1 MNIFLLAVIIRQLA
15 IICITLM
22 IYSIYRLWNPN
33 VTPLHLK
40 PLTVSISITI
50 LIVIIVSLSVKWFTS
65 PIDYLSDEIILYILH
80 SKAKLVFVEIL
91 IAFTTLCYG
100 ISLINFKSTFNSKI
114 ETTKLGLFTLFF
126 ISIVGTIGFTAYE
139 QQVQLSTQQEQ
150 GLLKDLPISQPDF
163 NDQFFT
169 DTVTNRTETML
180 YTNDQD
186 ITVSLV
192 TKDTIFDVSQPIT
205 YQELLKFL
213 KASSIQLSKGSVVQE
228 LNIKYPNT
236 SKETSGF
243 LEKLTELDRNKLPL
257 QIKVTNVSLIKET
270 ITTTVNVRPSL
281 VYHTKEKQYFHIDY
295 EIINK
300 DKINSMRDA
309 KDKDEESI
317 HKVLKGGDKN
327 DSEH

>member
-1 MNIFLLAVIIRQLA
+1 MNIFLLAIIIRQLA
-15 IICITLM
+15 IICIALM
-22 IYSIYRLWNPN
+22 CYCIYRLWNPN

-40 PLTVSISITI
+40 PLTISISITI
-50 LIVIIVSLSVKWFTS
+50 LVVIIVSLSVKWFTS
-65 PIDYLSDEIILYILH
+65 PIDYLPDEIILYILH
-80 SKAKLVFVEIL
+80 SKAKLAFVEIL
-91 IAFTTLCYG
+91 ITFTTLCYG
-100 ISLINFKSTFNSKI
+100 ISLINFKSVFNSEI
-114 ETTKLGLFTLFF
+114 ETKKLSLFTLFF

-139 QQVQLSTQQEQ
+139 QQIQLSPQQEQ
-150 GLLKDLPISQPDF
+150 GLLKDLPISRPDF

-186 ITVSLV
+186 VTVSLV
-192 TKDTIFDVSQPIT
+192 TKDAIFDVSQPIT
-205 YQELLKFL
+205 YKELLKFL
-213 KASSIQLSKGSVVQE
+213 KTSSIQLSKGSVIQE

-243 LEKLTELDRNKLPL
+243 LEKLTESDRNKLPL

-281 VYHTKEKQYFHIDY
+281 VYHTKEKQYFHIEY

-300 DKINSMRDA
+300 DEINSMRDA
-309 KDKDEESI
+309 KDKDKESI
-317 HKVLKGGDKN
+317 DNVLKGSDKH
-327 DSEH
+327 DSKY

>member
-1 MNIFLLAVIIRQLA
+1 MQIFLLAVIIRQLA
-15 IICITLM
+15 IICIALM

-40 PLTVSISITI
+40 PLTISISITI
-50 LIVIIVSLSVKWFTS
+50 FIIIIVSLSVKWFTS
-65 PIDYLSDEIILYILH
+65 PIDYLPDDLILYMLR
-80 SKAKLVFVEIL
+80 SKTDLVIGEML
-91 IAFTTLCYG
+91 IAFTVLCYG
-100 ISLINFKSTFNSKI
+100 LSLINFKNVFNSKI
-114 ETTKLGLFTLFF
+114 KTKKLALFTLFLVA
-126 ISIVGTIGFTAYE
+126 IVGTIGFTAYE
-139 QQVQLSTQQEQ
+139 QQVQLSPQQEQ

-163 NDQFFT
+163 DDQFFT
-169 DTVTNRTETML
+169 DTVTNRAETML

-186 ITVSLV
+186 VTVSLV
-192 TKDTIFDVSQPIT
+192 TKDTIFDVSQQIT
-205 YQELLKFL
+205 YKELLKFL

-243 LEKLTELDRNKLPL
+243 LEKLTESDRNKLPL

-281 VYHTKEKQYFHIDY
+281 VYHTKEKQYFHIEY

-300 DKINSMRDA
+300 DEINSMRDA
-309 KDKDEESI
+309 KDKDKESI
-317 HKVLKGGDKN
+317 DNVLKGSNKH
-327 DSEH
+327 DSKY